1 MRPRWQDRVWRDKQK
16 RREPEEASSGWA
28 DPMPDGDAPAGNP
41 LSALVGLAFLFLAGY
56 GLYKLVTG
64 G

>member
-16 RREPEEASSGWA
+16 HREPEEASSGWA
-28 DPMPDGDAPAGNP
+28 DPEPAVGEPVGNP
-41 LSALVGLAFLFLAGY
+41 YSALVGLAFLFLAGY